1 MPHEENQHLA
11 NSQWGKRHFQY
22 FPTDV
27 EERAYQTIKGIV
39 GKGGEAAVVWGS
51 WKVSVDRES

>member
-11 NSQWGKRHFQY
+11 NSQWGKRQLQY

-39 GKGGEAAVVWGS
+39 GKGGGAAVVWGS

>member
-1 MPHEENQHLA
+1 MLHEENQHLA

-27 EERAYQTIKGIV
+27 EERAYQTIKGTV

-51 WKVSVDRES
+51 